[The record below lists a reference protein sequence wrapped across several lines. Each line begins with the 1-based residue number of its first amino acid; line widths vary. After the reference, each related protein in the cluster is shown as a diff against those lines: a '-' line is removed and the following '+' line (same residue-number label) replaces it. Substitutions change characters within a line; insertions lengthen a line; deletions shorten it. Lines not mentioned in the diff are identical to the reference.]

1 MTDNAFPATYGLV
14 MGPLVIDKLSEET
27 QQMYRAD
34 ATFRDWVHLYDQVMR
49 AEKISS
55 WAQWTPEQTAAYQAG
70 DYVLF
75 SRLRGYTEQEIE
87 DFERHLDLIRTLD
100 QTHEVDFCRQF
111 IYEIQEA
118 VRTPAFDEVEA
129 RILAMHH
136 DALRQEAAGR
146 ARDL

>member
-1 MTDNAFPATYGLV
+1 MR
-14 MGPLVIDKLSEET
+14 PLVIGDLSAET
-27 QQMYRAD
+27 QQLYRED
-34 ATFRDWVHLYDQVMR
+34 ATFRDWLHLCDRVMR

-55 WAQWTPEQTAAYQAG
+55 WAQWTPVQTAAYQAG

-100 QTHEVDFCRQF
+100 QTHGVEFCRRF
-111 IYEIQEA
+111 VFEIQEA

-136 DALRQEAAGR
+136 DALRQQAADR